1 MSCLLS
7 TGQCGKRWVM
17 VSCWIQKSDIHHDF
31 LHSGSQVRASDKKL
45 SYSNHKESWVL
56 NRCSHWVRM
65 GHSKPDT
72 WVDHWSSILGFQET
86 TPIYDSIVLSGR
98 RWVWCMLI
106 LYCIPQLG
114 ACRPQVL
121 SMLSTSWAGAFRR
134 HFFVIF
140 LGVLGR
146 FHCLRAMLSV
156 LICVHVSQIVRSWS
170 VQTFQTLVLFVVYM
184 SRFCLDTESAP

>member
-72 WVDHWSSILGFQET
+72 WVDHWSSILSFQET

-106 LYCIPQLG
+106 VSLSLEPAVLRCFPCCQQAGQVHSRDSIESGGIFCHLSWGLKKISLPQSN
-114 ACRPQVL
+114 A
-121 SMLSTSWAGAFRR
+121 LSTTKYYY
-134 HFFVIF
+134 V
-140 LGVLGR
+140 
-146 FHCLRAMLSV
+146 CMYLR
-156 LICVHVSQIVRSWS
+156 
-170 VQTFQTLVLFVVYM
+170 
-184 SRFCLDTESAP
+184 